1 MVSLLRV
8 VSCLFA
14 KGFPRF
20 PYDTNF
26 ISKFETYIS
35 NFEMLVSA
43 AEILISRAEMKHG
56 TRGRKKLVQAKFEFV
71 CTSQWICLSE
81 LLSIPYYI

>member
-1 MVSLLRV
+1 VVSLLRV
-8 VSCLFA
+8 VSCLFT

-56 TRGRKKLVQAKFEFV
+56 TRGRK
-71 CTSQWICLSE
+71 ISE
-81 LLSIPYYI
+81 ERGMMREAMRTKHGGF

>member
-1 MVSLLRV
+1 VVSLLRV
-8 VSCLFA
+8 VSYLFA
-14 KGFPRF
+14 KGFLRF

-26 ISKFETYIS
+26 ISKFEILVS

-56 TRGRKKLVQAKFEFV
+56 TRGRK
-71 CTSQWICLSE
+71 ISE
-81 LLSIPYYI
+81 EREMKREAMRTKRGGL

>member
-1 MVSLLRV
+1 VASLLRV
-8 VSCLFA
+8 VPCLFA

-56 TRGRKKLVQAKFEFV
+56 TRGRK
-71 CTSQWICLSE
+71 ISE
-81 LLSIPYYI
+81 EREMKREAMRTKRGGL